1 MKDQCFM
8 FRGVILAMIL
18 FIALLFSGCDR
29 DKFFDESLSLPHNK
43 WPQDEALSFTIPV
56 EDTLSGYNFYINVRN
71 STSYNYNNIYFF
83 LTTEYPGGGYS
94 QDTIECLLAAKD
106 GSWLGKGTGS
116 YRDNR
121 IHIRDN
127 IIFPRKGVYTLR
139 LRQAMRE
146 DELEGI
152 SEAGIRLEKQEN

>member
-1 MKDQCFM
+1 MKDQYSM
-8 FRGVILAMIL
+8 FRGAITAMIL
-18 FIALLFSGCDR
+18 FVALVLSGCDR
-29 DKFFDESLSLPHNK
+29 DKFFDESLSLPHNT
-43 WPQDEALSFTIPV
+43 WSQDESLSFPITV
-56 EDTLSGYNFYINVRN
+56 EDTTSAYRFYINVRN

-83 LTTEYPGGGYS
+83 LTTEYPGGGFS

-127 IIFPRKGVYTLR
+127 IIFPRKGTYTLR

>member
-1 MKDQCFM
+1 MKDQYSM
-8 FRGVILAMIL
+8 FRGIMTAVIL
-18 FIALLFSGCDR
+18 FVGLLLSGCDR
-29 DKFFDESLSLPHNK
+29 DKFFDESLSLPYDTWK
-43 WPQDEALSFTIPV
+43 QDEALSFTIPV
-56 EDTLSGYNFYINVRN
+56 EDTTSAYRFYINVRN

-121 IHIRDN
+121 MHIRDN
-127 IIFPRKGVYTLR
+127 IIFPRKGTYILR

-146 DELEGI
+146 DELKGI
-152 SEAGIRLEKQEN
+152 SDAGIRLEKQMK

>member
-1 MKDQCFM
+1 MKDQYSM
-8 FRGVILAMIL
+8 FRGAITAMIL
-18 FIALLFSGCDR
+18 FVALVLSGCDR
-29 DKFFDESLSLPHNK
+29 DKFFDESLSLPHNT
-43 WPQDEALSFTIPV
+43 WSQDESLSFPITV
-56 EDTLSGYNFYINVRN
+56 EDTTSAYRFYINVRN

-83 LTTEYPGGGYS
+83 LTTEYPGGGFS

-127 IIFPRKGVYTLR
+127 IIFPRKGTYTLR

-146 DELEGI
+146 DELKGI
-152 SEAGIRLEKQEN
+152 SDAGIRLEKQMN

>member
-1 MKDQCFM
+1 MKDQHIM
-8 FRGVILAMIL
+8 FRGAITAMIL
-18 FIALLFSGCDR
+18 FIALLFSACDR
-29 DKFFDESLSLPHNK
+29 EKFFDESLSLPQDK
-43 WPQDEALSFTIPV
+43 WPKDEALAFTIPV
-56 EDTLSGYNFYINVRN
+56 EDTISPYRFYINVRN
-71 STSYNYNNIYFF
+71 STTYNYNNIYFF

-94 QDTIECLLAAKD
+94 QDTIECLLASKD
-106 GSWLGKGTGS
+106 GSWLGKGTGA

-127 IIFPRKGVYTLR
+127 IKFPQKGKYTLR

-146 DELEGI
+146 DELKGI